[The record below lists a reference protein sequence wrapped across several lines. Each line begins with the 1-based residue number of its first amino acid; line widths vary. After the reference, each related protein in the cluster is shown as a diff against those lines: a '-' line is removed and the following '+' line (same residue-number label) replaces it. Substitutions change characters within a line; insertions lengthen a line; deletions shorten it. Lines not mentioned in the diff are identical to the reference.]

1 MISLKFDK
9 TRTTNPIRNIPKE
22 MLPTLVLSTLN
33 QFDTIIKSPL
43 NGNNLDILNSCRL
56 RNYLTYV
63 EKREARESLRFFHA
77 LPQTISDSVD
87 FGMVRMSM
95 CSC

>member
-1 MISLKFDK
+1 M
-9 TRTTNPIRNIPKE
+9 
-22 MLPTLVLSTLN
+22 LVLSTLN

-63 EKREARESLRFFHA
+63 EKRELVRVSVFLYLATNNLRA
-77 LPQTISDSVD
+77 LWSKAHSALWGFYGSVRHICA
-87 FGMVRMSM
+87 MR
-95 CSC
+95 

>member
-1 MISLKFDK
+1 M
-9 TRTTNPIRNIPKE
+9 
-22 MLPTLVLSTLN
+22 LVLSTLN

-63 EKREARESLRFFHA
+63 EKRELVRVSVFLCLATNDFRLSRFWNGKNVKV
-77 LPQTISDSVD
+77 LLLT
-87 FGMVRMSM
+87 FGR
-95 CSC
+95 